1 MHGGPCSR
9 MNRAREQPGIPH
21 RFGTKIE
28 FRKCEYVNA
37 IYIIT
42 REPWKHLISLHH
54 LIIMWKILSS
64 SFLGSTRWTN
74 DGFEEED
81 ELFQLLKVFYY
92 AGLGEDKIYR
102 MGTQTASRQ
111 EIWQH
116 SCKWNINVGGFPS
129 SRQRSHTWGPE
140 FTGPFFWGLLT
151 WRF

>member
-1 MHGGPCSR
+1 MHGEPCSR

-116 SCKWNINVGGFPS
+116 SCANGILMSVDSPPVGKEVIPGGQNLRGHSFGGS
-129 SRQRSHTWGPE
+129 
-140 FTGPFFWGLLT
+140 
-151 WRF
+151 